1 MDFLKFLTM
10 LSPIEPES
18 LLTPQNGWM
27 LLVTVCIGGLV
38 GLVRQWRGGNH
49 TTAGMRT
56 FALWAVLGFIS
67 VQMERLGFSHFVL
80 ASLLILGLSTV
91 AYLIRGGKERQREKT
106 MLQATFGL
114 TTAASALMV
123 FCAGALMGIGLEKYA
138 VMLAIVLAV
147 TLGMRTWTDKWSSSL
162 TGTDIRA
169 GLQFACLTGVLLP
182 LVPNQTLWGV
192 FNPYTTWLMVVL
204 ISGVNFVGYIA
215 MRWLGARAGAA
226 VTGLIGGLASST
238 AVTLAFSRRS
248 ETEQDNGGAFA
259 LAILLAQLSM
269 ALRLVVISLL
279 LNFKF
284 TISTLWMWGILLGVC
299 ISVCGLIAL
308 RHGKLAE
315 GKVPAVKNPLDLPNA
330 VKFALLYAVVVFL
343 VEKSGNGLGT
353 GFVAVSFFSGIPDTA
368 ALVMSMAN
376 QATEITDANSLTFA
390 TAALGI
396 MIGVFSNTLVKL
408 GLVIG
413 CGRGKFRKLAAT
425 GLGITALVNL
435 AIVLVLVFRISE

>member
-1 MDFLKFLTM
+1 MLT
-10 LSPIEPES
+10 PITPES

-38 GLVRQWRGGNH
+38 GLVRQWRGGNN

-80 ASLLILGLSTV
+80 ASLSVLGLSTV
-91 AYLIRGGKERQREKT
+91 AYLIRGGKERQREKI

-123 FCAGALMGIGLEKYA
+123 FCAGAMMGIGLEKYA

-147 TLGMRTWTDKWSSSL
+147 TLGSRAWTDKWSSSL

-215 MRWLGARAGAA
+215 MRWLGARSGAA
-226 VTGLIGGLASST
+226 LTGFIGGLASST
-238 AVTLAFSRRS
+238 AVTLSFSRRS
-248 ETEQDNGGAFA
+248 ETESENGGAFA
-259 LAILLAQLSM
+259 TAILLAQLSM
-269 ALRLVVISLL
+269 ALRLVVISFL

-284 TISTLWMWGILLGVC
+284 AVSTLWMWGILLGVC
-299 ISVCGLIAL
+299 VLACGLIAL

-330 VKFALLYAVVVFL
+330 IKFALLYALVVFL
-343 VEKSGNGLGT
+343 VEKSGNGFGT

-376 QATEITDANSLTFA
+376 QASEVANANALTFT

-408 GLVIG
+408 GLALFF
-413 CGRGKFRKLAAT
+413 GRGKFRTLAAS

-435 AIVLVLVFRISE
+435 VIAVVLACKLA

>member
-1 MDFLKFLTM
+1 M
-10 LSPIEPES
+10 
-18 LLTPQNGWM
+18 TPQNGWM

-38 GLVRQWRGGNH
+38 GLVRQWRGGNN

-67 VQMERLGFSHFVL
+67 VQMERLGFEHFVL
-80 ASLLILGLSTV
+80 ASLSVLGLSTV

-147 TLGMRTWTDKWSSSL
+147 TLGLRAWTDKWSSSL

-182 LVPNQTLWGV
+182 LVPNQTLWGI

-204 ISGVNFVGYIA
+204 ISGVNFIGYIA

-226 VTGLIGGLASST
+226 VTGFIGGLASST

-248 ETEQDNGGAFA
+248 ETEHENGGAFA
-259 LAILLAQLSM
+259 MAILLAQLSM
-269 ALRLVVISLL
+269 ALRLVVLTFL
-279 LNFKF
+279 LNLKF
-284 TISTLWMWGILLGVC
+284 AISTLWMWGVLLGVC
-299 ISVCGLIAL
+299 VSVCGLIAL
-308 RHGKLAE
+308 RYGKLAE

-330 VKFALLYAVVVFL
+330 VKFALLYALVVFL
-343 VEKSGNGLGT
+343 IEKSGNDLGT

-376 QATEITDANSLTFA
+376 QASELADAGTLSFA
-390 TAALGI
+390 VAALGI

-408 GLVIG
+408 GLTLAF
-413 CGRGKFRKLAAT
+413 GRGTFRRLAST
-425 GLGITALVNL
+425 GLGITALANL
-435 AIVLVLVFRISE
+435 AIAVLLACRIAQ

>member
-1 MDFLKFLTM
+1 M
-10 LSPIEPES
+10 LSPITPES
-18 LLTPQNGWM
+18 LMTPQNGWM

-38 GLVRQWRGGNH
+38 GLVRQWRGGNS

-91 AYLIRGGKERQREKT
+91 AYLIRGGKERQRDKT
-106 MLQATFGL
+106 MHQATFGL

-138 VMLAIVLAV
+138 VMLAIVLAA
-147 TLGMRTWTDKWSSSL
+147 TLGMRSWTDKWSSSL

-182 LVPNQTLWGV
+182 LVPNQTLWGI

-226 VTGLIGGLASST
+226 VTGFIGGLASST

-248 ETEQDNGGAFA
+248 ETEHENGGAFA
-259 LAILLAQLSM
+259 MAILLAQLSM
-269 ALRLVVISLL
+269 ALRLVVLCFL
-279 LNFKF
+279 LNLKF
-284 TISTLWMWGILLGVC
+284 AISTLWMWGILLGVC
-299 ISVCGLIAL
+299 ILACGLIAL
-308 RHGKLAE
+308 RHGKHAE

-330 VKFALLYAVVVFL
+330 VKFALLYALVVFL
-343 VEKSGNGLGT
+343 IERSGNDLGT
-353 GFVAVSFFSGIPDTA
+353 GFIAVSFLSGIPDTA

-376 QATEITDANSLTFA
+376 QATELAGPEVLSFT
-390 TAALGI
+390 TAAFGI
-396 MIGVFSNTLVKL
+396 MLGVLSNTLVKL
-408 GLVIG
+408 GLTLAF
-413 CGRGKFRKLAAT
+413 GRGKFRTLAAS
-425 GLGITALVNL
+425 GLGITALANIAIAVAL
-435 AIVLVLVFRISE
+435 AVSISR

>member
-1 MDFLKFLTM
+1 MLTP
-10 LSPIEPES
+10 LEPEI
-18 LLTPQNGWM
+18 LLSPQNGWM

-38 GLVRQWRGGNH
+38 GLVRQWRGGNT

-56 FALWAVLGFIS
+56 FALWSTLGFVS

-80 ASLLILGLSTV
+80 ASLLVLGLSTV
-91 AYLIRGGKERQREKT
+91 AYLVRGGKERTRGNN
-106 MLQATFGL
+106 LHIQATFGL

-138 VMLAIVLAV
+138 VMLAIVLAI
-147 TLGMRTWTDKWSSSL
+147 TLGSRAWTDKWSSSL

-182 LVPNQTLWGV
+182 LVPDQTLWGI

-226 VTGLIGGLASST
+226 VTGFIGGLASST

-248 ETEQDNGGAFA
+248 ETEHENGGAFA
-259 LAILLAQLSM
+259 TAILLAQLSM
-269 ALRLVVISLL
+269 ALRLVILTFL
-279 LNFKF
+279 LNYAFA
-284 TISTLWMWGILLGVC
+284 ISTLWMWGVLLGVC
-299 ISVCGLIAL
+299 VAACGLIAL

-315 GKVPAVKNPLDLPNA
+315 GQVPAVKNPLDLGMA
-330 VKFALLYAVVVFL
+330 IKFALLYAVVVFL
-343 VEKSGNGLGT
+343 IEKSGNGFGS
-353 GFVAVSFFSGIPDTA
+353 GFLAISFFSGIPDTA

-376 QATEITDANSLTFA
+376 QAASDVSAETLPYSL
-390 TAALGI
+390 AALGI
-396 MIGVFSNTLVKL
+396 MVGVFSNTLVKL
-408 GLVIG
+408 GLTLVF
-413 CGRGKFRKLAAT
+413 GRGQFRVLAAI
-425 GLGITALVNL
+425 GLGITALANL
-435 AIVLVLVFRISE
+435 AIAFGLIFQSVK

>member
-1 MDFLKFLTM
+1 MLT
-10 LSPIEPES
+10 PITPES
-18 LLTPQNGWM
+18 LMTPQNGWM

-38 GLVRQWRGGNH
+38 GLVRQWRGGNN

-67 VQMERLGFSHFVL
+67 VQMERLGFEHFVL
-80 ASLLILGLSTV
+80 ASLSVLGLSTV

-147 TLGMRTWTDKWSSSL
+147 TLGLRAWTDKWSSSL

-182 LVPNQTLWGV
+182 LVPNQTLWGI

-204 ISGVNFVGYIA
+204 ISGVNFIGYIA

-226 VTGLIGGLASST
+226 VTGFIGGLASST

-248 ETEQDNGGAFA
+248 ETEHENGGAFA
-259 LAILLAQLSM
+259 MAILLAQLSM
-269 ALRLVVISLL
+269 ALRLVVLTFL
-279 LNFKF
+279 LNLKF
-284 TISTLWMWGILLGVC
+284 AISTLWMWGVLLGVC
-299 ISVCGLIAL
+299 VSVCGLIAL

-330 VKFALLYAVVVFL
+330 VKFALLYALVVFL
-343 VEKSGNGLGT
+343 IEKSGNDLGT

-376 QATEITDANSLTFA
+376 QASELADAGTLSFA
-390 TAALGI
+390 VAALGI

-408 GLVIG
+408 GLTLAF
-413 CGRGKFRKLAAT
+413 GRGTFRRLAST
-425 GLGITALVNL
+425 GLGITALANL
-435 AIVLVLVFRISE
+435 AIAVLLACRIAQ

>member
-1 MDFLKFLTM
+1 M
-10 LSPIEPES
+10 
-18 LLTPQNGWM
+18 TPQNGWM

-38 GLVRQWRGGNH
+38 GLVRQWRGGNN

-67 VQMERLGFSHFVL
+67 VQMERLGFEHFVL
-80 ASLLILGLSTV
+80 ASLSVLGLSTV

-147 TLGMRTWTDKWSSSL
+147 TLGLRAWTDKWSSSL

-182 LVPNQTLWGV
+182 LVPNQTLWGI

-204 ISGVNFVGYIA
+204 ISGVNFIGYIA

-226 VTGLIGGLASST
+226 VTGFIGGLASST

-248 ETEQDNGGAFA
+248 ETEHENGGAFA
-259 LAILLAQLSM
+259 MAILLAQLSM
-269 ALRLVVISLL
+269 ALRLVVLTFL
-279 LNFKF
+279 LNLKF
-284 TISTLWMWGILLGVC
+284 AISTLWMWGVLLGVC
-299 ISVCGLIAL
+299 VSVCGLIAL

-330 VKFALLYAVVVFL
+330 VKFALLYALVVFL
-343 VEKSGNGLGT
+343 IEKSGNDLGT

-376 QATEITDANSLTFA
+376 QASELADAGTLSFA
-390 TAALGI
+390 VAALGI

-408 GLVIG
+408 GLTLAF
-413 CGRGKFRKLAAT
+413 GRGTFRRLAST
-425 GLGITALVNL
+425 GLGITALANL
-435 AIVLVLVFRISE
+435 AIAVLLACRIAQ

>member
-1 MDFLKFLTM
+1 MLT
-10 LSPIEPES
+10 PITPES
-18 LLTPQNGWM
+18 LMTPQNGWM

-38 GLVRQWRGGNH
+38 GLVRQWRGGNS

-80 ASLLILGLSTV
+80 ASLSVLGLSTV

-138 VMLAIVLAV
+138 VMLAIVLAA
-147 TLGMRTWTDKWSSSL
+147 TLGMRAWTDKWSSSL

-182 LVPNQTLWGV
+182 LVPNQTLWGI

-204 ISGVNFVGYIA
+204 ISGVNFIGYIA

-226 VTGLIGGLASST
+226 VTGFIGGLASST
-238 AVTLAFSRRS
+238 AVTLSFSRRS
-248 ETEQDNGGAFA
+248 ETEHENGGAFA
-259 LAILLAQLSM
+259 MAILLAQLSM
-269 ALRLVVISLL
+269 ALRLVVITFL

-284 TISTLWMWGILLGVC
+284 AVSTLWMWGVLLGVC
-299 ISVCGLIAL
+299 VLACGLIAL

-330 VKFALLYAVVVFL
+330 VKFALLYALVVFL
-343 VEKSGNGLGT
+343 IEKSGNGLGT

-376 QATEITDANSLTFA
+376 QATEIADSGALGFEI
-390 TAALGI
+390 AALGI

-408 GLVIG
+408 GLTL
-413 CGRGKFRKLAAT
+413 CFGRGTFRKLAST
-425 GLGITALVNL
+425 GLGITALANL
-435 AIVLVLVFRISE
+435 VIAVLLACQIAR

>member
-1 MDFLKFLTM
+1 M
-10 LSPIEPES
+10 LPPLEPEN
-18 LLTPQNGWM
+18 LLSPQNGWM

-38 GLVRQWRGGNH
+38 GLVRQWRGGNT

-56 FALWAVLGFIS
+56 FALWSTLGFVS

-80 ASLLILGLSTV
+80 ASLLVLGLSTV
-91 AYLIRGGKERQREKT
+91 AYLIRGGKERTRGNN
-106 MLQATFGL
+106 LHIQATFGL

-123 FCAGALMGIGLEKYA
+123 FCSGALMGIGLEKYA
-138 VMLAIVLAV
+138 VMLAIVLAI
-147 TLGMRTWTDKWSSSL
+147 TLGSRAWTDKWSSSL

-182 LVPNQTLWGV
+182 LVPDQTLWGI

-204 ISGVNFVGYIA
+204 ISGINFVGYIA

-226 VTGLIGGLASST
+226 VTGFIGGLASST

-248 ETEQDNGGAFA
+248 ETEHENGGAFA
-259 LAILLAQLSM
+259 TAILLAQVSM
-269 ALRLVVISLL
+269 ALRLIVLTFL
-279 LNFKF
+279 LNYAF

-299 ISVCGLIAL
+299 IVACGLIAL

-315 GKVPAVKNPLDLPNA
+315 GQVPAVKNPLDLGMA
-330 VKFALLYAVVVFL
+330 IKFALLYAAVVFL
-343 VEKSGNGLGT
+343 IEKSGNGFGS
-353 GFVAVSFFSGIPDTA
+353 GFLAVCFFSGIPDTA

-376 QATEITDANSLTFA
+376 QAASNVSAETLSYSL
-390 TAALGI
+390 AAIGI

-408 GLVIG
+408 GLTLVF
-413 CGRGKFRKLAAT
+413 GRGRFRVLSAI
-425 GLGITALVNL
+425 GLGITAFANL
-435 AIVLVLVFRISE
+435 AIIFALIFHSVS

>member
-1 MDFLKFLTM
+1 M
-10 LSPIEPES
+10 
-18 LLTPQNGWM
+18 TPQNGWM

-38 GLVRQWRGGNH
+38 GLVRQWRGGNN

-67 VQMERLGFSHFVL
+67 VQMERLGFEHFVL
-80 ASLLILGLSTV
+80 ASLSVLGLSTV

-147 TLGMRTWTDKWSSSL
+147 TLGLRAWTDKWSSSL

-182 LVPNQTLWGV
+182 LVPNQTLWGI

-204 ISGVNFVGYIA
+204 ISGVNFIGYIA

-226 VTGLIGGLASST
+226 VTGFIGGLASST

-248 ETEQDNGGAFA
+248 ETEHENGGAFA
-259 LAILLAQLSM
+259 MAILLAQLSM
-269 ALRLVVISLL
+269 ALRLVVLTFL
-279 LNFKF
+279 LNLKF
-284 TISTLWMWGILLGVC
+284 AISTLWMWGVLLGVC
-299 ISVCGLIAL
+299 VSVCGLIAL

-330 VKFALLYAVVVFL
+330 VKFALLYALVVFL
-343 VEKSGNGLGT
+343 IEKSGNDLGT
-353 GFVAVSFFSGIPDTA
+353 GFGAVSFFSGIPDTA

-376 QATEITDANSLTFA
+376 QASELADAGTLSFA
-390 TAALGI
+390 VAALGI

-408 GLVIG
+408 GLTLAF
-413 CGRGKFRKLAAT
+413 GRGTFRRLAST
-425 GLGITALVNL
+425 GLGITALANL
-435 AIVLVLVFRISE
+435 AIAVLLACRIAQ

>member
-1 MDFLKFLTM
+1 M
-10 LSPIEPES
+10 
-18 LLTPQNGWM
+18 TPQNGWM

-38 GLVRQWRGGNH
+38 GLVRQWRGGNN

-67 VQMERLGFSHFVL
+67 VQMERLGFEHFVL
-80 ASLLILGLSTV
+80 ASLSVLGLSTV

-147 TLGMRTWTDKWSSSL
+147 TLGLRAWTDKWSSSL

-182 LVPNQTLWGV
+182 LVPNQTLWGI

-204 ISGVNFVGYIA
+204 ISGVNFIGYIA

-226 VTGLIGGLASST
+226 VTGFIGGLASST

-248 ETEQDNGGAFA
+248 ETEHENGGAFA
-259 LAILLAQLSM
+259 MAILLAQLSM
-269 ALRLVVISLL
+269 ALRLVVLTFL
-279 LNFKF
+279 LNLKF
-284 TISTLWMWGILLGVC
+284 AISTLWMWGVLLGVC
-299 ISVCGLIAL
+299 VLVCGLIAL
-308 RHGKLAE
+308 RYGKLAE

-330 VKFALLYAVVVFL
+330 VKFALLYALVVFL
-343 VEKSGNGLGT
+343 IEKSGNDLGT

-376 QATEITDANSLTFA
+376 QASEFADAGTLSFA
-390 TAALGI
+390 VAALGI

-408 GLVIG
+408 GLTLAF
-413 CGRGKFRKLAAT
+413 GRGAFRRLAST
-425 GLGITALVNL
+425 GLGITALANL
-435 AIVLVLVFRISE
+435 AIAVLLACRIAQ

>member
-1 MDFLKFLTM
+1 M
-10 LSPIEPES
+10 LPPLEPEN
-18 LLTPQNGWM
+18 LLSPQNGWM

-38 GLVRQWRGGNH
+38 GLVRQWRGGNT

-56 FALWAVLGFIS
+56 FAIWSMLGFVS
-67 VQMERLGFSHFVL
+67 VQMERLGFEHFVL
-80 ASLLILGLSTV
+80 GTLLVLGLSTI
-91 AYLIRGGKERQREKT
+91 AYLLRGGKERKRET
-106 MLQATFGL
+106 TLYQATFGL

-123 FCAGALMGIGLEKYA
+123 FCSGALMGIGLEKYA
-138 VMLAIVLAV
+138 VMLAIVLAI
-147 TLGMRTWTDKWSSSL
+147 TLGSRAWTDKWSSSL

-182 LVPNQTLWGV
+182 LVPNQTLWGI

-226 VTGLIGGLASST
+226 VTGFIGGIASST

-248 ETEQDNGGAFA
+248 ETEQENGGAFA

-269 ALRLVVISLL
+269 ALRLIVLTLL
-279 LNFKF
+279 LNYAFAL
-284 TISTLWMWGILLGVC
+284 STLWMWGVLLGVC
-299 ISVCGLIAL
+299 VAVCGLIAL

-315 GKVPAVKNPLDLPNA
+315 GQVPAVKNPLDISSA

-343 VEKSGNGLGT
+343 IEKSGSNLGS
-353 GFVAVSFFSGIPDTA
+353 GFLAISFFSGIPDTA

-376 QATEITDANSLTFA
+376 QASASLDTG
-390 TAALGI
+390 TLSYTLAALGI
-396 MIGVFSNTLVKL
+396 MIGVLSNTLVKL
-408 GLVIG
+408 GLSIVF
-413 CGRGKFRKLAAT
+413 GRGQFRKLAAT
-425 GLGITALVNL
+425 GLGITAFVNL
-435 AIVLVLVFRISE
+435 AIVLILIFQTLA